1 MPTAAASTTNLNGGI
16 LQLITG
22 SATAV
27 AFGSATNS
35 TFNYQGGGHILLSA
49 YAGGQSTLNA
59 LRFNRMASMNGTLVL
74 DVASGFTLGLNAG
87 NGVRVVSTNIAV
99 GGVDTAIASANTNG
113 ILIPT
118 IIGNSAS
125 NIPFFVTGD
134 ATNGIIPYAGTL
146 NTGIST
152 ATPITIND
160 FTSGQALTSGVTTY
174 AIRTNSNLSTANGSA
189 LRITSN
195 GTLSAT
201 GGMGG
206 LLTYGTP
213 TISAPVIFDPSGSFT
228 LTALST
234 TVGSTTVNVTSTAG
248 LLAGMTLIGGPGL
261 PAGATVAAITNSTS
275 FTISS
280 AALQTRSGETA
291 TAANLSATT
300 TVDSSEGIIYTGGTT
315 TLSGGLY
322 ALNLTKFGAGTLLL
336 QGNVEVFGNTPLKG
350 INVQEGTLQVDTST
364 RLVNLITSINL
375 GGSSTL
381 DLNGSTLTVGSFNG
395 AKNVTSGV
403 IGNSST
409 SAPAELLVKGIAS
422 SYFSGRIVD
431 TLGAGTSTTAITKMG
446 VGTLTLSAPLAEAT
460 DASTN
465 TYTGGTNLWQGT
477 IIAQTPFALGGF
489 GSAAQPT
496 VSLYGGQLNF
506 QADGGLMGSTIIF
519 GNQSGTG
526 LTMNVRGPATVN
538 VDRLGNPFLL
548 TSGNMIQVGNL
559 NLSNQTLTVTGV
571 GAPVPFAPVALGA
584 YSVNGT
590 NVVTLTST
598 MTTANVFV
606 GMQVF
611 GNSASFPAGA
621 YVTSIL
627 SPTTFTISAT
637 AASGTGNLQPT
648 FTFNQ
653 NSNSITAVNTSTAG
667 MYVGMQI
674 SGGSVPAGSFITG
687 ITSLSSFTWNG
698 TSGSGGATGQT
709 FTFSADTNNI
719 LKYGLKVGGTTAILG
734 SYAAINTSGVTGPQ
748 GRVELAGA
756 ITGSGNLIK
765 LGAGTLDT
773 WRNLIISGT
782 ANSGFTGGIDVQQGL
797 LQVTATSGTPLGSAQ
812 VRVFPGAGIRLA
824 DNGSLNS
831 TASLVTLSKYNSLS
845 TVVLD
850 GDFTPTVLTSANPSS
865 ANLGSAYGFALAI
878 ARPYFSSPL
887 DLGAIGDGNAVLQGL
902 LNTDVN
908 YIAPTL
914 GVGAGNTYRLAGGP
928 ASTLIFSGSDNVL
941 TGTAKV
947 SIGLERNNWLGGS
960 QTGAQNSVV
969 FRNSNNYSGGTSIY
983 KGMTITLDV
992 GAAPGGSTP
1001 LGTGT
1006 VEVFG
1011 TLQLGTDPWGYNGTT
1026 SYFNN
1031 ATGANANSYILRP
1044 GGNIIINEVWGQVA
1058 GGQGRW
1064 ADATGIDLNGGT
1076 FRYNGAQSM
1085 LSAETIGDLTVSK
1098 GGRITVTHANAGSGT
1113 LNVGS
1118 LTRNSNGSL
1127 ILNSSAAGSWGVPTG
1142 GQPTA
1147 YDRLTTT
1154 STIALGGTTLNGTG
1168 VINTGIAPVWIVDAT
1183 TTSYVTYNPTG
1194 LGVGNFYNVGF
1205 QALSSAGGTIG
1216 VGQVEYG
1223 VRMTAGGAW
1232 STGTT
1237 ISTSVVDMTAA
1248 YSITAGYNPS
1258 VYALRTNNNITSD
1271 VAGNDITVASGGMIV
1286 NGNIT
1291 INPVLAVNA
1300 TFTSLTGSPG
1310 MRMYFGASGSSQAV
1324 IYTSGITGILNARVY
1339 ALGLLKFG
1347 DGTLTLQGS
1356 NTITGPIVVNNGTL
1370 RLINPL
1376 SSTGTAIN
1384 SVSNGQDIYMQGAT
1398 LTAGSYVSAPTGFD
1412 AIQVSGVQ
1420 VTSVIAGNIYL
1431 TGDSGIY
1438 ARDSGGGATNQSSIF
1453 GGVNFSNLGAGTALT
1468 LTTGGNLYFTG
1479 ATSFGASNNVINA
1492 GFDNSGRTIFTGAVT
1507 GGKFTKLG
1515 NGSVEFSNPNNSF
1528 GTAGQVG
1535 IDVYASD
1542 INTATSVVQSLA
1554 RTGTPFGV
1562 GDIVL
1567 NPGTALSILSASN
1580 IANQK
1585 VTAKTDGFGLSGLL
1599 LSYSVTQAELA
1610 GLIATTPTVGKIN
1623 FATTGRY
1630 LGGIGLGAG
1639 FQYTALD
1646 IGALETAAGGG
1657 KLWLGAGGGSGSS
1670 SLNPSGVYF
1679 APTLGSST
1687 DGVYRI
1693 GFGGNQ
1699 NSLYLGGNAFE
1710 NVLTGNKSVVYGA
1723 NVAEDGTSTVMMV
1736 NGNMSAGNWN
1746 NGVVLNLRNDYTGG
1760 TMINP
1765 GTNIRV
1771 ANNLAFGTGKIS
1783 INQVAG
1789 ATVYGAF
1796 RIDGTFN
1803 QVVLK
1808 NEIDLIG
1815 DLAMRGDANNR
1826 DLLFLGN
1833 VNLSPGGVSAT
1844 HNIYVDTDN
1853 NGWSIVGFLGGVSG
1867 ELGSNLNKTGGR
1879 ALLLRGNNTYQ
1890 GTTTVTTGWLVLGS
1904 SALPNV
1910 PGSLGNSATPL
1921 VLADGNNA
1929 ILQLGDIMTL
1939 GRDIQLNATG
1949 TNNNYIVS
1957 ASLYRATISGTIQT
1971 SSTATAWAHLR
1982 TINRTS
1988 VGTLDV
1994 TGNIIGASNL
2004 RIGDTTNNGN
2014 TDAGVV
2020 RLLNNVNGYSTN
2032 TFTGGVNLQ
2041 NARLVLGADT
2051 LWSGTLAAPFIISG
2065 PLGTG
2070 TLMFDA
2076 GATDTGTDRVGSIGS
2091 NGLNLTIPN
2100 QLNFTMSAGLGAGE
2114 AIKFEGRGSINFI
2127 RTGAITLADGDANN
2141 GQRARF
2147 MRVNTELGVIS
2158 LGGDLTLATTANGS
2172 VPTKD
2177 GFGILFYNGNNM
2189 AGAYTSATAALVGTS
2204 WQVSAGTLVVNRDTS
2219 LGMTYTG
2226 SGGFLRSASAPAN
2239 WTLGRSTLVNLNGG
2253 TLAINGTFQS
2263 DHEFVL
2269 AANSILNVVQGNT
2282 FTLRGQDQAT
2292 EGAGG
2297 ATAGYAALSGLF
2309 TLTKSGLGA
2318 MVMNPVSATST
2329 WAAPVYTGVNT
2340 NTGLAIGGYNP
2351 WVSASATVDN
2361 RLNSV
2366 TSTNLSGNPFVAVNG
2381 TIIINGGLLG
2391 LTNTTGASQTMALG
2405 ATSTV
2410 NYGGGGYLSIA
2421 APTGAFVNSLSTN
2434 TFAQSANTKGTLT
2447 IMGADLTNFGQGN
2460 ITQKFTSTTGAGIA
2474 TTGTRGILDTAS
2486 VVMRNAA
2493 ANSDATFAN
2502 YSATNGFLPAAL
2514 TTLPLPLPLTGLSTN
2529 GVDNTI
2535 TVASTT
2541 GLVIGMSVVG
2551 PNIPSGATV
2560 ASITDATH
2568 FVTSGAIPVA
2578 GSAGAGSAYT
2588 PQVSLA
2594 AIATT
2599 LGGNTVTVTSTSGL
2613 LAGMVVSGPNI
2624 PAGST
2629 VVSVTNGTTFVIN
2642 SAATALGSAGTG
2654 FGFAMPVALNGL
2666 ATTNANGSI
2675 TVLST
2680 VGLSVGMLVS
2690 GPGIPSGSTVGAIT
2704 DATHFTLGA
2713 SALAS
2718 ATTTGGTG
2726 VAGESYFSKI
2736 TTATAISGLI
2746 EQYAVQLGA
2755 NLTLTNSTDMLRI
2768 TGGGLIMNG
2777 SLTTGPTISGAG
2789 TLSFG
2794 TLAGPGDAYVYV
2806 REGQT
2811 GTTSTISANFRAADF
2826 IKAGAGTLILSG
2838 TANVMPVPNLV
2849 TTSVRTL
2856 FVQEGILRFSSSAS
2870 VPTGGAGTSASV
2882 NLQVND
2888 TGTLDLNGL
2897 VLTFGS
2903 LAGTGF
2909 VTNASAT
2916 PATLTIATG
2925 YNQLTQI
2932 FTGVIRDG
2940 AGVVSLAKSGYGTA
2954 TISTPISIGSDIG
2967 NNAFSG
2973 GTTVNAGFVF
2983 SANIGALVPQS
2994 QTAGA
2999 TTGALGKLIINN
3011 PLALGSGGITL
3022 AGGILSFG
3030 NTVNVETVASQ
3041 PAQQFGAGAGYNV
3054 TIAALNN
3061 FGSPNI
3067 TSNLD
3072 GPTGTAAAVI
3082 NNLTVNSAGFIFTG
3096 GVSAQ
3101 LSYGMLVAG
3110 TATFTQANTT
3120 ISTGYQLGG
3129 TTVGSAT
3136 FAGPIIAQGGA
3147 GTITKTGPGNLYLYP
3162 WNQTADNQV
3171 AAWNVAGGIFE
3182 VRGATGMF
3190 NLLGANATVTLNDT
3204 TLNTRY
3210 DGDGTEAFEL
3220 ITTNATNNIVVG
3232 SLASTNSA
3240 SFIGSRNPVIDH
3252 RPLNSGTNGFN
3263 QGVSYK
3269 TVVFQDIAF
3278 GGALGAPYL
3287 SVNGGG
3293 APGNS
3298 ADSMRAEF
3306 RNVSMI
3312 HDAYLSLGIVTTLT
3326 GAISGAGTLAK
3337 TGSDLWLSGDS
3348 SAFPGGYTQFGGT
3361 TFFGTREGNLMT
3373 LSNTA
3378 KLTSGNILIQAG
3390 TAIQFNSANNVVA
3403 GWTGELDM
3411 RSRLY
3416 YYPILRVAGD
3426 FPLTA
3431 INLRVGGMGAPQDY
3445 NTVQYSTLASTAGF
3459 GRNSASIVLA
3469 IDAVYTQNL
3478 DLGKIGDGTSW
3489 LGSTSNALGAM
3500 GVYNGSSLGVGA
3512 GNIYRLGSGGS
3523 QLYFG
3528 SNGNANILTDLNL
3541 RNIANVQVGMIYS
3554 GVQVDN
3560 VSAGYGR
3567 GTATLLQNQNYTGY
3581 TLINLNAN
3589 YDVRGTLAT
3598 TSVEN
3603 YGTLTLGGLG
3613 GTFVKADNSGNIVT
3627 DANFKMRPASTLRFD
3642 YGTGILP
3649 AGQTEGTGGQG
3660 RWADATPIRLDSST
3674 LSIYGNHAFD
3684 VTETVGAVT
3693 GIGGNSLEVRRDS
3706 SGHFTMLQLSSLIQ
3720 ATDVSGIAGNNAT
3733 FRIFN
3738 TNNPGGI
3745 FGSDERIKVAGGMA
3759 NISSLSFAGVS
3770 TPAVITN
3777 GMVPPWMFN
3786 TPELQFMT
3794 HTDFGFVNA
3803 GFDRTWGATT
3813 ITANSG
3819 LATDRTYTSGATTV
3833 NDTFTLTAYALRLDG
3848 NLTTSNVAT
3857 GTATLKLI
3865 SGGLAV
3871 NGGQTININKIVIG
3885 DGVTPADFY
3894 VWNNSGN
3901 SMVFGDLNNRATT
3914 AQWSANTRALIWAGT
3929 ANLEL
3934 YADQQ
3939 TFVGNV
3945 IVNSG
3950 NIVLRNNAT
3959 TPATYKPIGGGG
3971 NVVMNS
3977 PNGIYY
3983 IRTAAAV
3990 TFTGGLIVGQNNTRI
4005 RIDNDR
4011 DSNNFNTAIVTLS
4024 GGLTFLGAPGEQGQT
4039 VQYQNANAIR
4049 TQFNGPLNLGPDGNY
4064 AHLSI
4069 VNNNSNIAYFVGK
4082 VTGDGLKSAI
4092 LIKEQDGTLE
4102 IANIAAGLND
4112 WTGGL
4117 IVAGGGNTNIRGNT
4131 LATGAGP
4138 NALNPL
4144 ANGGLGTGAL
4154 TLARDATTILYFDG
4168 VGTTYE
4174 RLSLGNTANS
4184 VSLIVNSSSTLQY
4197 NNNGATSSNK
4207 LVSFKDMT
4215 IGNAI
4220 LTTQNLAN
4228 NYALDIFGT
4237 TYLRGNA
4244 TISNYNDVVLHGN
4257 IDDNGSGITLF
4268 KNWNGNLWITATN
4281 TSFTG
4286 GIILNSY
4293 QTQQGALRFGD
4304 FVGGGANQGSATA
4317 TIGSG
4322 QIRINPNA
4330 QIHLEDVTNIA
4341 GGNRQLMM
4349 VSAASHYSLVALRD
4363 STKVNNF
4370 TQAYLN
4376 TLFTTDSVGILAL
4389 ESNETYT
4396 GSLDMSTI
4404 GSGRMYLGAGNVG
4417 GVTNNGNFTGA
4428 TMTAGAGSLYRLGG
4442 GTLDVN
4448 GALNID
4454 STSALGALS
4463 GANSVII
4470 GAQAQYGVGRVR
4482 FRDLNT
4488 YTGGTVINRGS
4499 VLEAN
4504 QTSSVSAGPL
4514 GVGGNVDIFGELALN
4529 LSTTEGTVLAYGS
4542 TINNAYTV
4550 NIHPGSRLSLDSNGS
4565 AGMINRWG
4573 DAAPMFLNSAILWV
4587 RAPNSGTA
4595 NNGVPEAIGAL
4606 TIAGGVT
4613 IDLQKQNNFGVYVTA
4628 TTFTRQGDATILFNT
4643 QAGGM
4648 LGLAQASNNSSR
4660 LVIGTPGTPGTGAP
4674 VNSNGMMPG
4683 WAVSAQ
4689 DYNYVKYDA
4698 TSGFQQVGYDSNIT
4712 NGIVTP
4718 GQNTGTT
4725 KVLINTTAAYLQD
4738 DPVFYAL
4745 RADSTIYS
4753 GTGQFN
4759 TITLKEATTGNPG
4772 DMGGLMLT
4780 SNMSLWANLKF
4791 GSTGTG
4797 DAYIYT
4803 QQNQTSNLYGDISA
4817 GKVIKFGIGALS
4829 IYKDQTDA
4837 ARGPGAG
4844 LTANWSLNQGNLNLY
4859 QFGAAGTGSITVW
4872 GGPGYSNTW
4881 SQVTRMDGGTQTA
4894 AELRLYAYPSSMLAA
4909 KYSFGTLFVKDSVRL
4924 YVDPGADDR
4933 TIVISDLSLDSSDA
4947 TGLVPGHFR
4956 YETNRVRQM
4965 VIAGTTYLTGAGSMI
4980 IDTFQTGG
4988 GWAVEGFNKGTGL
5001 GEGLS
5006 IASLDNG
5013 GSGTR
5018 GLLKWGNAELFIRGA
5033 SANFAGP
5040 VTIDQGAIQVNDNA
5054 SLGTGAITVN
5064 RYGVLE
5070 INKAGW
5076 APTNSSLTYNL
5087 ESAERWSVDGAR
5099 NGLTVN
5105 LGAGSLM
5112 IAADQFTATGVV
5124 VQMNGGGIEGWM
5136 RGTDLLDNTLGT
5148 IYRTIGSGVSFQLLG
5163 NSFVGQNI
5171 TASNGGIDTGRFP
5184 NPNGQLTGASGA
5196 RGVILEIL
5204 GGFSGAGKLTKQGF
5218 DTVIISGA
5226 SSHAGG
5232 TSVTQGTLRIGAA
5245 DVLPTTGTLST
5256 SITGVFDLNG
5266 FAQTVG
5272 TLTSNNANTP
5282 GATSGFIINSATNT
5296 VTLTVGNGS
5305 TANMV
5310 YNGQIQDNLALVKMG
5325 TGVLTLTNANTYIG
5339 GTTVNEGVLDVS
5351 NTLAGG
5357 SATGIAPVTI
5367 AGGTLAGA
5375 GAISSQVV
5383 LNSGNIKTGSYV
5395 AGVNQP
5401 GILSVG
5407 GLTINGGALSF
5418 KLDAPTSLTDDMIR
5432 ITAKDLS
5439 ASVKSLQLNAALTS
5453 INITAL
5459 AGFKVGTYT
5468 LIDYSAAGAT
5478 LGGSFDT
5485 TFTGLGVLYP
5495 TAPSAKYFLTVQN
5508 NTVGNSIDLLVQANT
5523 SAVWSGLGDGKWN
5536 TATGAIP
5543 ANWANLAGSPTDY
5556 TDGFD
5561 TVFNDTATNTAV
5573 SLSGIVKPLS
5583 MTFSG
5588 TKNFTLGVD
5597 APAAGYRITD
5607 NTTAAYTGTTTSG
5620 SKVLTLTIG
5629 TTAGLTP
5636 GMALT
5641 GAGLGPNTIID
5652 SVDSDTQVTLTVN
5665 AIANGTANNLVGTTK
5680 PTLTK
5685 LGTGTLT
5692 INTYENDFTGGTYL
5706 TAGTLVL
5713 GTSAL
5718 SKATGPL
5725 GGGTVYLNGGTIK
5738 DNGALYVTI
5747 YNDIVI
5753 GGNVGFGT
5761 TGAYD
5766 PATAPA
5772 SGLIFS
5778 DLGFSAITLS
5788 AANAVLTVNNRTEF
5802 YAPIGGAG
5810 KGLTKAGNGE
5820 LVLSASANTYTG
5832 LTTVNAGKLTV
5843 ISSLFAGNSL
5853 TVGPSGR
5860 ADFSNASNGQALGAV
5875 INNGQL
5881 NFTAPGVSTIAS
5893 LSGASTGVLTMSAAG
5908 ITVNSGNYQGTVMG
5922 NFKLTKSG
5930 TGSDNLVLT
5939 NGSSNFGGGVDLLAG
5954 TLSIS
5959 TSTVLAS
5966 QSIANGPLGS
5976 GALSVANLGGNL
5988 STSSGV
5994 QTLHNSLIL
6003 AADLAISG
6011 SGAVF
6016 TDAGLS
6022 ASSTTQFAAATAV
6035 TLNVSSILTIDQAI
6049 SGSANLIKSGSGE
6062 LILKKAQNTF
6072 TGTVTV
6078 NAGTLSLTSM
6088 GNGYSNDS
6096 LGSSSSF
6103 ATNLVI
6109 NNNSTLRYIGSAN
6122 SSSDRLFT
6130 VGTGGMTLENSGSGA
6145 LALTNTGLMQ
6155 MAGTVAVRTLTLTGS
6170 NAGANS
6176 LAANIP
6182 DYSSVLVSLTKS
6194 GSGTWALT
6202 NSAST
6207 FSGNISVNAGVLKAS
6222 TLTTGGNA
6230 SSIGKSAALATSI
6243 TLAGGGIL
6251 EWIGA
6256 TDQMTD
6262 RLFQISSAS
6271 TGGLSASG
6279 TSGAVLNVAATGAI
6293 KSTSTGV
6300 ATLLLG
6306 GSGGTLTKP
6315 NLFAPAL
6322 TDNGAGLMSL
6332 TKTDNGV
6339 WQIVNAA
6346 NPMTGVVTLAGGKLL
6361 VNTLASGGF
6370 ASNIGAGTTAAGNIV
6385 FGGGTL
6391 TYTGAALD
6399 WNRLFS
6405 LSQGNSGIESSGTG
6419 AFNFITPGAILNAG
6433 LATSPRV
6440 LTLGGT
6446 YVGGANTMAGIFS
6459 DMGTGLTSL
6468 VKAGP
6473 GTWILSGASTFTGG
6487 VTVENGT
6494 LVVTNGNSTSGSLGN
6509 GSVATNIL
6517 RLGTAN
6523 TTGNIL
6529 VDFGSTPGLSIA
6541 NPIVVSNLIPG
6552 TATLVVGNAS
6562 GSDSLT
6568 GDVTLGATTNLG
6580 KSLTY
6585 NLVDGGSLYVA
6596 GRILANGTD
6605 TTAGVS
6611 FINTSGTGNATV
6623 TLSGTNTQAG
6633 GTTVGAKTTLVI
6645 SNINALGA
6653 NVSTNTVNLQG
6664 GTIKFNTRFV
6674 AGLKESYTR
6683 SAMDTT
6689 TPFASLTPFAITNS
6703 PKMGYTTGSN
6713 TAVRSTLTD
6722 TTWGSNETWAYSG
6735 QVYIAPGTPSVSFAK
6750 SIDDAVYVVL
6760 DGTVVLN
6767 DGTWNNIMGTG
6778 AKTVGAGIGGGWHT
6792 FEVRF
6797 GNGAGGAGAQAN
6809 AFGWTTSYG
6818 FGVSGILGKALDTT
6832 TVNANGNN
6840 YAAMVD
6846 SGMSLFRVDNG
6857 VTSGLVLNQGLNVS
6871 GSSTF
6876 DMGDSLGSVTFGSL
6890 TINAST
6896 LTMTATGATAASLSF
6911 VTTNLNGNA
6920 TFLTD
6925 NTSTLNLGALNDAG
6939 TARTLTFMGAGT
6951 LVMNTPST
6959 SLVAGSVV
6967 SVIAGKIISSD
6978 ATALTNA
6985 TVNVGGVGLF
6995 QVAGSQ
7001 TIAGLT
7007 GNGSLTLNGNTLT
7020 VGAADNLST
7029 TFTGVI
7035 SDGTTTGGLTKTGN
7049 GTLTLSGNN
7058 TFTGALTVNAGTL
7071 KFGSLTAAGT
7081 TAAGTTVGAAGTIDL
7096 NGLAIGNE
7104 AVTLAGTIANSAA
7117 SAASLAAGVTLNG
7130 AATVSAAAAGPI
7142 ALNGVVTGTGS
7153 LTKTGNGVLTLN
7165 GANDYTGGTTVS
7177 TGTVK
7182 LGHAT
7187 ALGGNAVGTTVAAN
7201 GTLDVNGFSV
7211 ANQPLALSGTFT
7223 NTSATAATYSGAIT
7237 GGMSPNL
7244 GGNVGAFT
7252 LTGGIDLA
7260 TNSSILNF
7268 IGTAD
7273 ITLSGSSGLVTGAS
7287 SGLAKMNGTGTLTL
7301 NAASAN
7307 ALFLEVNSGT
7317 VIMNSAI
7324 EVMGFNGGHIN
7335 VGANALTV
7343 DDAPTIA
7350 SDIASLTFT
7359 GGSLIYTGSNPF
7371 DRSFTVGDGGAT
7383 FNASGSG
7390 QITIGSGSKIDFV
7403 NATGTGRVLGLTGDS
7418 AAANSFAGTL
7428 SDNSENADRVFSS
7441 MVKDGVS
7448 NWVLNG
7454 TKRLFV
7460 QSATFDIN
7468 GGTLGFNADALG
7480 DVNYTGDVT
7489 MRGTSALR
7497 WEAGNSNDLSA
7508 RLKFADGAHA
7518 TINITGG
7525 STTFDTG
7532 LRFGVAKTADL
7543 TKAGAGELVLT
7554 KANDF
7559 SGGMTVNAGTL
7570 TVNHASAL
7578 GSGLATVN
7586 TATLNLG
7593 AAVAN
7598 DVTVNN
7604 GGTIKGSGSTTGT
7617 ITLNDGGKLTTG
7629 TAVRNYTATNVVMG
7643 SGAVLEWKIATSTS
7657 TDLFNF
7663 TDLDLRSIH
7672 IGDAKAVIK
7681 IVSLSN
7687 ASGIL
7692 GDSNVTSSFSTAAG
7706 VVNTFNFGTVSSLR
7720 LSDSQSIT
7728 DVFTFDTSAFTFG
7741 DSSGTSAGLWSINF
7755 DGGFMTLTA
7764 VPEPSTYGFGIGAL
7778 ALALAALRRRKQKAR
7793 EAKESV

>member
-1 MPTAAASTTNLNGGI
+1 
-16 LQLITG
+16 
-22 SATAV
+22 
-27 AFGSATNS
+27 
-35 TFNYQGGGHILLSA
+35 
-49 YAGGQSTLNA
+49 
-59 LRFNRMASMNGTLVL
+59 
-74 DVASGFTLGLNAG
+74 
-87 NGVRVVSTNIAV
+87 
-99 GGVDTAIASANTNG
+99 
-113 ILIPT
+113 
-118 IIGNSAS
+118 
-125 NIPFFVTGD
+125 
-134 ATNGIIPYAGTL
+134 
-146 NTGIST
+146 
-152 ATPITIND
+152 
-160 FTSGQALTSGVTTY
+160 
-174 AIRTNSNLSTANGSA
+174 
-189 LRITSN
+189 
-195 GTLSAT
+195 
-201 GGMGG
+201 
-206 LLTYGTP
+206 
-213 TISAPVIFDPSGSFT
+213 
-228 LTALST
+228 
-234 TVGSTTVNVTSTAG
+234 
-248 LLAGMTLIGGPGL
+248 
-261 PAGATVAAITNSTS
+261 
-275 FTISS
+275 
-280 AALQTRSGETA
+280 
-291 TAANLSATT
+291 
-300 TVDSSEGIIYTGGTT
+300 
-315 TLSGGLY
+315 
-322 ALNLTKFGAGTLLL
+322 
-336 QGNVEVFGNTPLKG
+336 
-350 INVQEGTLQVDTST
+350 
-364 RLVNLITSINL
+364 
-375 GGSSTL
+375 
-381 DLNGSTLTVGSFNG
+381 
-395 AKNVTSGV
+395 
-403 IGNSST
+403 
-409 SAPAELLVKGIAS
+409 
-422 SYFSGRIVD
+422 
-431 TLGAGTSTTAITKMG
+431 
-446 VGTLTLSAPLAEAT
+446 
-460 DASTN
+460 
-465 TYTGGTNLWQGT
+465 
-477 IIAQTPFALGGF
+477 
-489 GSAAQPT
+489 
-496 VSLYGGQLNF
+496 
-506 QADGGLMGSTIIF
+506 
-519 GNQSGTG
+519 
-526 LTMNVRGPATVN
+526 
-538 VDRLGNPFLL
+538 
-548 TSGNMIQVGNL
+548 
-559 NLSNQTLTVTGV
+559 
-571 GAPVPFAPVALGA
+571 
-584 YSVNGT
+584 
-590 NVVTLTST
+590 
-598 MTTANVFV
+598 
-606 GMQVF
+606 
-611 GNSASFPAGA
+611 
-621 YVTSIL
+621 
-627 SPTTFTISAT
+627 
-637 AASGTGNLQPT
+637 
-648 FTFNQ
+648 
-653 NSNSITAVNTSTAG
+653 
-667 MYVGMQI
+667 
-674 SGGSVPAGSFITG
+674 
-687 ITSLSSFTWNG
+687 
-698 TSGSGGATGQT
+698 
-709 FTFSADTNNI
+709 
-719 LKYGLKVGGTTAILG
+719 
-734 SYAAINTSGVTGPQ
+734 
-748 GRVELAGA
+748 
-756 ITGSGNLIK
+756 
-765 LGAGTLDT
+765 
-773 WRNLIISGT
+773 
-782 ANSGFTGGIDVQQGL
+782 
-797 LQVTATSGTPLGSAQ
+797 
-812 VRVFPGAGIRLA
+812 
-824 DNGSLNS
+824 
-831 TASLVTLSKYNSLS
+831 
-845 TVVLD
+845 
-850 GDFTPTVLTSANPSS
+850 
-865 ANLGSAYGFALAI
+865 
-878 ARPYFSSPL
+878 
-887 DLGAIGDGNAVLQGL
+887 
-902 LNTDVN
+902 
-908 YIAPTL
+908 
-914 GVGAGNTYRLAGGP
+914 
-928 ASTLIFSGSDNVL
+928 
-941 TGTAKV
+941 
-947 SIGLERNNWLGGS
+947 
-960 QTGAQNSVV
+960 
-969 FRNSNNYSGGTSIY
+969 
-983 KGMTITLDV
+983 
-992 GAAPGGSTP
+992 
-1001 LGTGT
+1001 
-1006 VEVFG
+1006 
-1011 TLQLGTDPWGYNGTT
+1011 
-1026 SYFNN
+1026 
-1031 ATGANANSYILRP
+1031 
-1044 GGNIIINEVWGQVA
+1044 
-1058 GGQGRW
+1058 
-1064 ADATGIDLNGGT
+1064 
-1076 FRYNGAQSM
+1076 
-1085 LSAETIGDLTVSK
+1085 
-1098 GGRITVTHANAGSGT
+1098 
-1113 LNVGS
+1113 
-1118 LTRNSNGSL
+1118 
-1127 ILNSSAAGSWGVPTG
+1127 
-1142 GQPTA
+1142 
-1147 YDRLTTT
+1147 
-1154 STIALGGTTLNGTG
+1154 
-1168 VINTGIAPVWIVDAT
+1168 
-1183 TTSYVTYNPTG
+1183 
-1194 LGVGNFYNVGF
+1194 
-1205 QALSSAGGTIG
+1205 
-1216 VGQVEYG
+1216 
-1223 VRMTAGGAW
+1223 
-1232 STGTT
+1232 
-1237 ISTSVVDMTAA
+1237 
-1248 YSITAGYNPS
+1248 
-1258 VYALRTNNNITSD
+1258 
-1271 VAGNDITVASGGMIV
+1271 
-1286 NGNIT
+1286 
-1291 INPVLAVNA
+1291 
-1300 TFTSLTGSPG
+1300 
-1310 MRMYFGASGSSQAV
+1310 
-1324 IYTSGITGILNARVY
+1324 
-1339 ALGLLKFG
+1339 
-1347 DGTLTLQGS
+1347 
-1356 NTITGPIVVNNGTL
+1356 
-1370 RLINPL
+1370 
-1376 SSTGTAIN
+1376 
-1384 SVSNGQDIYMQGAT
+1384 
-1398 LTAGSYVSAPTGFD
+1398 
-1412 AIQVSGVQ
+1412 
-1420 VTSVIAGNIYL
+1420 
-1431 TGDSGIY
+1431 
-1438 ARDSGGGATNQSSIF
+1438 
-1453 GGVNFSNLGAGTALT
+1453 
-1468 LTTGGNLYFTG
+1468 
-1479 ATSFGASNNVINA
+1479 
-1492 GFDNSGRTIFTGAVT
+1492 
-1507 GGKFTKLG
+1507 
-1515 NGSVEFSNPNNSF
+1515 
-1528 GTAGQVG
+1528 
-1535 IDVYASD
+1535 
-1542 INTATSVVQSLA
+1542 
-1554 RTGTPFGV
+1554 
-1562 GDIVL
+1562 
-1567 NPGTALSILSASN
+1567 
-1580 IANQK
+1580 
-1585 VTAKTDGFGLSGLL
+1585 
-1599 LSYSVTQAELA
+1599 
-1610 GLIATTPTVGKIN
+1610 
-1623 FATTGRY
+1623 
-1630 LGGIGLGAG
+1630 
-1639 FQYTALD
+1639 
-1646 IGALETAAGGG
+1646 
-1657 KLWLGAGGGSGSS
+1657 
-1670 SLNPSGVYF
+1670 
-1679 APTLGSST
+1679 
-1687 DGVYRI
+1687 
-1693 GFGGNQ
+1693 
-1699 NSLYLGGNAFE
+1699 
-1710 NVLTGNKSVVYGA
+1710 
-1723 NVAEDGTSTVMMV
+1723 
-1736 NGNMSAGNWN
+1736 
-1746 NGVVLNLRNDYTGG
+1746 
-1760 TMINP
+1760 
-1765 GTNIRV
+1765 
-1771 ANNLAFGTGKIS
+1771 
-1783 INQVAG
+1783 
-1789 ATVYGAF
+1789 
-1796 RIDGTFN
+1796 
-1803 QVVLK
+1803 
-1808 NEIDLIG
+1808 
-1815 DLAMRGDANNR
+1815 
-1826 DLLFLGN
+1826 
-1833 VNLSPGGVSAT
+1833 
-1844 HNIYVDTDN
+1844 
-1853 NGWSIVGFLGGVSG
+1853 
-1867 ELGSNLNKTGGR
+1867 
-1879 ALLLRGNNTYQ
+1879 
-1890 GTTTVTTGWLVLGS
+1890 LVLG
-1904 SALPNV
+1904 
-1910 PGSLGNSATPL
+1910 G
-1921 VLADGNNA
+1921 
-1929 ILQLGDIMTL
+1929 
-1939 GRDIQLNATG
+1939 
-1949 TNNNYIVS
+1949 
-1957 ASLYRATISGTIQT
+1957 
-1971 SSTATAWAHLR
+1971 
-1982 TINRTS
+1982 
-1988 VGTLDV
+1988 
-1994 TGNIIGASNL
+1994 
-2004 RIGDTTNNGN
+2004 
-2014 TDAGVV
+2014 
-2020 RLLNNVNGYSTN
+2020 
-2032 TFTGGVNLQ
+2032 
-2041 NARLVLGADT
+2041 DT

-2065 PLGTG
+2065 PVGTG

-2076 GATDTGTDRVGSIGS
+2076 GATDTSTDRVGSIGS

-2100 QLNFTMSAGLGAGE
+2100 QLNFAMSAGLAAGE

-2147 MRVNTELGVIS
+2147 MRVNTEQGVIS

-2172 VPTKD
+2172 LPTKD

-2204 WQVSAGTLVVNRDTS
+2204 WQINAGTLVVNRDTS

-2226 SGGFLRSASAPAN
+2226 SALTGFLRSASAPTN

-2263 DHEFVL
+2263 DHEYVL

-2292 EGAGG
+2292 VGGGG
-2297 ATAGYAALSGLF
+2297 ATAGFAALSGAF

-2318 MVMNPVSATST
+2318 MVMNPVSSTST

-2351 WVSASATVDN
+2351 WVSASASVDN

-2366 TSTNLSGNPFVAVNG
+2366 TSTNVSGNPFAAAAGNIYV
-2381 TIIINGGLLG
+2381 TGGLLG
-2391 LTNTTGASQTMALG
+2391 LNGSAAQTITQTGGLYYLGGSYVSLTAPGTTTLTFGTVSNAYNFAASTTATLNSTNLITGL
-2405 ATSTV
+2405 TSTA
-2410 NYGGGGYLSIA
+2410 GYYVGMGIQGTAIYPGTFVTSIVSNTSVTVSYVTA
-2421 APTGAFVNSLSTN
+2421 ASAGAATITPTNPLQYRGM
-2434 TFAQSANTKGTLT
+2434 LT
-2447 IMGADLTNFGQGN
+2447 IQGTDLTNFGQG
-2460 ITQKFTSTTGAGIA
+2460 TLAQKLISTVAPA

-2514 TTLPLPLPLTGLSTN
+2514 STLPLPLPLTGLSTN
-2529 GVDNTI
+2529 GVDGTI

-2551 PNIPSGATV
+2551 PNIPAGATV
-2560 ASITDATH
+2560 ASITDGTTFTISAAT
-2568 FVTSGAIPVA
+2568 TVA

-2588 PQVSLA
+2588 PQVSLTNL
-2594 AIATT
+2594 ATT
-2599 LGGNTVTVTSTSGL
+2599 LGGNSVTVTSTTGL
-2613 LAGMVVSGPNI
+2613 LPGMVVSGPNI

-2629 VVSVTNGTTFVIN
+2629 VVSVNANGTTFVIN

-2654 FGFAMPVALNGL
+2654 LGFAMPVALNGL

-2736 TTATAISGLI
+2736 TAATAISGLI

-2777 SLTTGPTISGAG
+2777 SGTTGPIISGAG

-2838 TANVMPVPNLV
+2838 TANVMPVPNQ
-2849 TTSVRTL
+2849 TNTSLRTI
-2856 FVQEGILRFSSSAS
+2856 FVHEGVLRFGSAAS

-2897 VLTFGS
+2897 GLTFGGLS
-2903 LAGTGF
+2903 GTGF

-2925 YNQLTQI
+2925 FLPGYFSAATGYFGAGQA

-2940 AGVVSLAKSGYGTA
+2940 AGVVSLVKSGYGVS
-2954 TISTPISIGSDIG
+2954 ILSTPISIGSDVG
-2967 NNAFSG
+2967 VNAFSG
-2973 GTTVNAGFVF
+2973 GTTVNAGPIF
-2983 SANIGALVPQS
+2983 SANIGGLTPQGS
-2994 QTAGA
+2994 N
-2999 TTGALGKLIINN
+2999 TGNLPAASGRLIINN

-3022 AGGILSFG
+3022 AGGSLTFG
-3030 NTVNVETVASQ
+3030 NVVNVETVASQ

-3067 TSNLD
+3067 TSTLD
-3072 GPTGTAAAVI
+3072 GPLTTAAAVI

-3096 GVSAQ
+3096 GAVAQ

-3120 ISTGYQLGG
+3120 ISTGYQVAG
-3129 TTVGSAT
+3129 TTGGSAT
-3136 FAGPIIAQGGA
+3136 FAGPIIAQGGT
-3147 GTITKTGPGNLYLYP
+3147 GTITKTGPGTLFLYP

-3171 AAWNVAGGIFE
+3171 AAWNIAGGNFE

-3204 TLNTRY
+3204 SFNTRY

-3220 ITTNATNNIVVG
+3220 ITTNATNNVVVG
-3232 SLASTNSA
+3232 SLTPITSA
-3240 SFIGSRNPVIDH
+3240 AFIGSRNATIDH

-3269 TVVFQDIAF
+3269 TVLFQDIAF
-3278 GGALGAPYL
+3278 GGDLGSPFL
-3287 SVNGGG
+3287 TVTG
-3293 APGNS
+3293 AGAGNS
-3298 ADSMRAEF
+3298 ADAMRAEF

-3312 HDAYLSLGIVTTLT
+3312 NDAYFNLGIVTNIT
-3326 GAISGAGTLAK
+3326 GTVSGTGTLYK
-3337 TGSDLWLSGDS
+3337 QNSDIWFNGNS
-3348 SAFPGGYTQFGGT
+3348 SSFKGGYVQWGGN

-3373 LSNTA
+3373 LNDTA
-3378 KLTSGNILIQAG
+3378 VVTSGNILIQNYS
-3390 TAIQFNSANNVVA
+3390 TIQFNSANNVAA
-3403 GWTGELDM
+3403 GWTGELDL
-3411 RSRLY
+3411 RSRLNAFAMVK
-3416 YYPILRVAGD
+3416 LAGD

-3431 INLRVGGMGAPQDY
+3431 LNLRVGGMGGPQDF
-3445 NTVQYSTLASTAGF
+3445 NASIYSTTASTAGF
-3459 GRNSASIVLA
+3459 GRNAGSIIVG
-3469 IDAVYTQNL
+3469 INTVYTQNL

-3489 LGSTSNALGAM
+3489 LGSTSNSLNAVGI
-3500 GVYNGSSLGVGA
+3500 YNGTSLGVGA
-3512 GNIYRLGSGGS
+3512 GNTYRLGSGGS

-3528 SNGNANILTDLNL
+3528 SVSGTANILTDLNL
-3541 RNIANVQVGMIYS
+3541 RNLANVQVGAIFT
-3554 GVQVDN
+3554 GTQLDN
-3560 VSAGYGR
+3560 ITGGYGR
-3567 GTATLLQNQNYTGY
+3567 GTVTLLQNQNYTGT
-3581 TLINLNAN
+3581 TLINLGSN

-3598 TSVEN
+3598 SSIEAF
-3603 YGTLTLGGLG
+3603 GTLTLGGLG
-3613 GTFVKADNSGNIVT
+3613 GTLVKADNSGNIVA
-3627 DANFKMRPASTLRFD
+3627 DANFKLRPASTLRFD
-3642 YGTGILP
+3642 YATGILP

-3660 RWADATPIRLDSST
+3660 RWADATPIRLDSAT
-3674 LSIYGNHAFD
+3674 LSIYGNRAFD

-3759 NISSLSFAGVS
+3759 NISSLAFSGANVGVS

-3786 TPELQFMT
+3786 REELQFMT

-3819 LATDRTYTSGATTV
+3819 GVTDRTYTSGATTV

-3885 DGVTPADFY
+3885 DGAAPADFY
-3894 VWNNSGN
+3894 LWNQSGT
-3901 SMVFGDLNNRATT
+3901 SMIFGDAGNRATT
-3914 AQWSANTRALIWAGT
+3914 AQLSANTRALIWSGA
-3929 ANLEL
+3929 ANLEF

-3939 TFVGNV
+3939 LFAGNT

-3950 NIVLRNNAT
+3950 SIVLRNWAT
-3959 TPATYKPIGGGG
+3959 AAATWKPVGSVG
-3971 NVVMNS
+3971 NIVMNS
-3977 PNGIYY
+3977 PNGILY
-3983 IRTAAAV
+3983 IRVDAGGDIL
-3990 TFTGGLIVGQNNTRI
+3990 TGNVIVGQNNARI
-4005 RIDNDR
+4005 QINNDR
-4011 DSNNFNTAIVTLS
+4011 HSASFTNSSTPVAFS
-4024 GGLTFLGAPGEQGQT
+4024 GGLQFLGATGEQGQT
-4039 VQYQNANAIR
+4039 VQFRNANGIR
-4049 TQFNGPLNLGPDGNY
+4049 TQFNGALNLGPDGNF

-4069 VNNNSNIAYFVGK
+4069 YNDNANYAVFPGK
-4082 VTGDGLKSAI
+4082 VTGEGSKTAV
-4092 LIKEQDGTLE
+4092 LIKEQDGVLDLSNLT
-4102 IANIAAGLND
+4102 NGLND

-4117 IVAGGGNTNIRGNT
+4117 IMAGGGSTWIRGKT
-4131 LATGAGP
+4131 LATGAGL

-4144 ANGGLGTGAL
+4144 EHGGLGTGAL
-4154 TLARDATTILYFDG
+4154 TLARDGTTVLYFDG

-4184 VSLIVNSSSTLQY
+4184 VSLIVNASSTLQY
-4197 NNNGATSSNK
+4197 NNNGGAAITNK

-4220 LTTQNLAN
+4220 LTTQSLGN

-4244 TISNYNDVVLHGN
+4244 TINNNDGVVLRGN

-4268 KNWNGNLWITATN
+4268 KNWQGNLWITGTN
-4281 TSFTG
+4281 TAFSG
-4286 GIILNSY
+4286 GIIVNSY
-4293 QTQQGALRFGD
+4293 QSQQGALRFGD
-4304 FVGGGANQGSATA
+4304 FAGGGANQGSATA

-4322 QIRINPNA
+4322 RIRINPNA
-4330 QIHLEDVTNIA
+4330 QVHLEDVTNIT
-4341 GGNRQLMM
+4341 GNRQLMM

-4396 GSLDMSTI
+4396 GNLDMSTI

-4417 GVTNNGNFTGA
+4417 GVTNTGNFTGA
-4428 TMTAGAGSLYRLGG
+4428 SITAGADSLYRLGG
-4442 GTLDVN
+4442 GTLDVG
-4448 GALNID
+4448 GAFNID

-4463 GANSVII
+4463 GANKVII

-4488 YTGGTVINRGS
+4488 YTGGTIINRGS

-4504 QTSSVSAGPL
+4504 QTSTASAGPL

-4529 LSTTEGTVLAYGS
+4529 QSTTEGTVLAYGS

-4550 NIHPGSRLSLDSNGS
+4550 NLHPGSRLSLDSNSSGV
-4565 AGMINRWG
+4565 GMINRWG
-4573 DAAPMFLNSAILWV
+4573 DAAPMFLNSAVLWV
-4587 RAPNSGTA
+4587 RGPNVGIST
-4595 NNGVPEAIGAL
+4595 NSLPEAIGAL

-4613 IDLQKQNNFGVYVTA
+4613 IDLQKQNQFGVYVTA
-4628 TTFTRQGDATILFNT
+4628 TTFTRQGDATLLFNT
-4643 QAGGM
+4643 QTGTL
-4648 LGLAQASNNSSR
+4648 LGKAQNTADSSR
-4660 LVIGTPGTPGTGAP
+4660 LIIGTPGAAGAGAP
-4674 VNSNGMMPG
+4674 INSNGMMPG
-4683 WAVSAQ
+4683 WAVSYQ
-4689 DYNYVKYDA
+4689 DASFVKYDA
-4698 TSGFQQVGYDSNIT
+4698 TTGFTNVGFDVTSS
-4712 NGIVTP
+4712 NGIIAP
-4718 GQNTGTT
+4718 GQNAGTT
-4725 KVLINTTAAYLQD
+4725 KLYVNSAIGSFLQD
-4738 DPVFYAL
+4738 DPVLYAL
-4745 RADSTIYS
+4745 RTDAYIFSAS
-4753 GTGQFN
+4753 GQFN

-4772 DMGGLMLT
+4772 DMGGLILGG
-4780 SNMSLWANLKF
+4780 NANVWANFKF

-4797 DAYIYT
+4797 DAYVYT
-4803 QQNQTSNLYGDISA
+4803 TNNQTNKLYGDISA
-4817 GKVIKFGIGALS
+4817 GKIIKFGTGILE
-4829 IYKDQTDA
+4829 ILKDQSDA

-4844 LTANWSLNQGNLNLY
+4844 LTANWSLNQGRLNFY
-4859 QFGAAGTGSITVW
+4859 QFGAAGSGSVTIW
-4872 GGPGYSNTW
+4872 GGTDNNALTG
-4881 SQVTRMDGGTQTA
+4881 VARMDGGTQNVA
-4894 AELRLYAYPSSMLAA
+4894 MLGLYAYPTSMLAA
-4909 KYSFGTLFVKDSVRL
+4909 KYSFGTLFVKDNARL
-4924 YVDPGADDR
+4924 YVDPGTDDR
-4933 TIVISDLSLDSSDA
+4933 TVVISDLSLDSSDA

-4956 YETNRVRQM
+4956 YETNRQRQM

-4980 IDTFQTGG
+4980 IDTFQSGG
-4988 GWAVEGFNKGTGL
+4988 GWAVEGFNKGSGL
-5001 GEGLS
+5001 SEGLS
-5006 IASLDNG
+5006 IASVDNG
-5013 GSGTR
+5013 GSGVR

-5070 INKAGW
+5070 VNKADW
-5076 APTNSSLTYNL
+5076 VPTNSSLTYNL

-5099 NGLTVN
+5099 NNQTVN

-5124 VQMNGGGIEGWM
+5124 MQMNGGGIEGWQ
-5136 RGTDLLDNTLGT
+5136 RGTDLQDGT
-5148 IYRTIGSGVSFQLLG
+5148 TGVLYRTIGSGVSFQLLG
-5163 NSFVGQNI
+5163 DSFVGQNI
-5171 TASNGGIDTGRFP
+5171 TASFGGIDTGRFP
-5184 NPNGQLTGASGA
+5184 NPNGQLTGNA

-5226 SSHAGG
+5226 STHTGG

-5245 DVLPTTGTLST
+5245 NVLPTTGTLST

-5296 VTLTVGNGS
+5296 VNLTVGNGS

-5310 YNGQIQDNLALVKMG
+5310 YNGQLQDNVALVKNG

-5339 GTTVNEGVLDVS
+5339 GTTVNAGVLDVS

-5407 GLTINGGALSF
+5407 GLTINGGALNF

-5468 LIDYSAAGAT
+5468 LIDYSGVGAT

-5508 NTVGNSIDLLVQANT
+5508 NTVGSSIDLLVQANT

-5536 TATGAIP
+5536 TAIGAVTP
-5543 ANWANLAGSPTDY
+5543 NWANLAGSPTDY
-5556 TDGFD
+5556 VDGFD
-5561 TVFNDTATNTAV
+5561 TVFNDSATNTTV
-5573 SLSGIVKPLS
+5573 SLSSVVKPLS

-5597 APAAGYRITD
+5597 ALTVGSGNRVTD

-5641 GAGLGPNTIID
+5641 GAGLGPNSVID
-5652 SVDSDTQVTLTVN
+5652 TVDSDTQVTLTVN
-5665 AIANGTANNLVGTTK
+5665 AIANGTANDLVGTTK
-5680 PTLTK
+5680 PSLTK

-5692 INTYENDFTGGTYL
+5692 INTYENDYTGGTYL
-5706 TAGTLVL
+5706 TAGSLVL
-5713 GTSAL
+5713 GSSAL

-5725 GGGTVYLNGGTIK
+5725 GGGTVYLNGGTVK
-5738 DNGALYVTI
+5738 DNGASFVTI

-5766 PATAPA
+5766 PATPAA

-5778 DLGFSAITLS
+5778 DLGASAITLT
-5788 AANAVLTVNNRTEF
+5788 AANAVLTVNNNTEF
-5802 YAPIGGAG
+5802 YAPIAGAG

-5832 LTTVNAGKLTV
+5832 LTTVNAGKLKV

-5860 ADFSNASNGQALGAV
+5860 ADFSNASNGQVLGTV
-5875 INNGQL
+5875 INDGQL
-5881 NFTAPGVSTIAS
+5881 NFTAPGQSTIAA

-5908 ITVNSGNYQGTVMG
+5908 VTVNSGNYSGTVMG

-5930 TGSDNLVLT
+5930 TVSDNLVLA
-5939 NGSSNFGGGVDLLAG
+5939 NGSSSFGGGVDLLAG

-5976 GALSVANLGGNL
+5976 GALSVGNLGGNF

-6003 AADLAISG
+6003 GADLAISG

-6022 ASSTTQFAAATAV
+6022 AASTTQLVAATAV
-6035 TLNVSSILTIDQAI
+6035 TLNVSSTLTLDQAI
-6049 SGSANLIKSGSGE
+6049 SGSANLIKSGSGV
-6062 LILKKAQNTF
+6062 LILNKAQNTF

-6078 NAGTLSLTSM
+6078 NTGTLSLVSM

-6096 LGSSSSF
+6096 LGGSSSF

-6109 NNNSTLRYIGSAN
+6109 NNNATLRYIGSGN

-6130 VGTGGMTLENSGSGA
+6130 VGTGGMTLENSGSGT
-6145 LALTNTGLMQ
+6145 LALTNNGVMQ
-6155 MAGTVAVRTLTLTGS
+6155 MAGTVAARTLTLTGA

-6182 DYSSVLVSLTKS
+6182 DYSSVVVSLTKS

-6207 FSGNISVNAGVLKAS
+6207 FSGNVAVTSGVLQAT
-6222 TLTTGGNA
+6222 TLNTGGNA
-6230 SSIGKSAALATSI
+6230 SSIGKSTNVAASLTFS
-6243 TLAGGGIL
+6243 GGGVL

-6262 RLFQISSAS
+6262 RLFQITSAS

-6279 TSGAVLNVAATGAI
+6279 TAGSILNVAATGAI

-6391 TYTGAALD
+6391 TYSGAALD

-6494 LVVTNGNSTSGSLGN
+6494 LVATNGATTTGSLGN

-6517 RLGTAN
+6517 RLGNAN
-6523 TTGNIL
+6523 TTGNVL

-6541 NPIVVSNLIPG
+6541 NPMVVSNQIPG

-6585 NLVDGGSLYVA
+6585 NLVDGGSLYVT
-6596 GRILANGTD
+6596 GRILANGND

-6633 GTTVGAKTTLVI
+6633 GTTVGAKTTLVV

-6653 NVSTNTVNLQG
+6653 NVSTNNVNLQG

-6674 AGLKESYTR
+6674 AGLKESYIN
-6683 SAMDTT
+6683 SAWDTT
-6689 TPFASLTPFAITNS
+6689 TAFSALTPFAITNS
-6703 PKMGYTTGSN
+6703 PKMGYVG
-6713 TAVRSTLTD
+6713 TAGTAARSTKTD
-6722 TTWGSNETWAYSG
+6722 TLWGTNETWAYSG
-6735 QVYIAPGTPSVSFAK
+6735 QVYIAPGTTQISFAK
-6750 SIDDAVYVVL
+6750 SIDDSTFISL
-6760 DGTVVLN
+6760 DGVQLMN
-6767 DGTWNNIMGTG
+6767 DGTYNNLAGTG
-6778 AKTVGAGIGGGWHT
+6778 AKTVGAGVGGGWHT

-6797 GNGAGGAGAQAN
+6797 GNGAGGAGAVAQGT
-6809 AFGWTTSYG
+6809 GWTTSYG
-6818 FGVSGILGKALDTT
+6818 FGVSGILGKALDTALT
-6832 TVNANGNN
+6832 AANGNN

-6871 GSSTF
+6871 ASSTF
-6876 DMGDSLGSVTFGSL
+6876 DMGDSLGGVTFGSL

-6896 LTMTATGATAASLSF
+6896 LTMTATGASAATSLSF

-6920 TFLTD
+6920 SFLTD
-6925 NTSTLNLGALNDAG
+6925 STSTLNLGALNDAG
-6939 TARTLTFMGAGT
+6939 TARSLTFTGAGT
-6951 LVMNTPST
+6951 LVMNTAST

-6967 SVIAGKIISSD
+6967 SVTGGKIISSD

-6985 TVNVGGVGLF
+6985 TVNVGSSGLF

-7035 SDGTTTGGLTKTGN
+7035 SDGTTTGGLAKTGN
-7049 GTLTLSGNN
+7049 GTLTLSGDN

-7071 KFGSLTAAGT
+7071 KFGSLTAAGA

-7165 GANDYTGGTTVS
+7165 GANNYSGGTTVS

-7252 LTGGIDLA
+7252 LTGGIDLN
-7260 TNSSILNF
+7260 TNGSILNF

-7273 ITLSGSSGLVTGAS
+7273 ITLSGSNGLVTGAS

-7324 EVMGFNGGHIN
+7324 EVMSFNGGHIN
-7335 VGANALTV
+7335 VGAHALAV
-7343 DDAPTIA
+7343 GDAPTIA

-7359 GGSLIYTGSNPF
+7359 GGELNYTGAAPF
-7371 DRSFTVGDGGAT
+7371 TRSFTVGNGGAT
-7383 FNASGSG
+7383 FTAGSSSV
-7390 QITIGSGSKIDFV
+7390 ITIGSSSQVDFA
-7403 NATGTGRVLGLTGDS
+7403 NATGTGRTLTLKGD
-7418 AAANSFAGTL
+7418 N
-7428 SDNSENADRVFSS
+7428 
-7441 MVKDGVS
+7441 VS
-7448 NWVLNG
+7448 NGSTFAPTLFDNAED
-7454 TKRLFV
+7454 TDRLFSAV
-7460 QSATFDIN
+7460 VKNGVGTWVIEGGASTFKSSATFDVTS
-7468 GGTLGFNADALG
+7468 GLLGFSSGALAG
-7480 DVNYTGDVT
+7480 TGLITVS
-7489 MRGTSALR
+7489 GTSALR
-7497 WEAGNSNDLSA
+7497 WEGSNTNDVSSRLVVADAATATLDVGSNNVSFGNALGFGAAKTGAIVKQGSGALTLTQSNV
-7508 RLKFADGAHA
+7508 F
-7518 TINITGG
+7518 TGG
-7525 STTFDTG
+7525 FT
-7532 LRFGVAKTADL
+7532 VA
-7543 TKAGAGELVLT
+7543 
-7554 KANDF
+7554 
-7559 SGGMTVNAGTL
+7559 AGTV
-7570 TVNHASAL
+7570 TVNHVTAL
-7578 GSGLATVN
+7578 GSGLTVVN
-7586 TATLNLG
+7586 AGQLNLG
-7593 AAVAN
+7593 VAIAN
-7598 DVTVNN
+7598 DVTVNSGVVKGAATSGTMTLNSGGTLSSGNAITTYNGASVILN
-7604 GGTIKGSGSTTGT
+7604 GGS
-7617 ITLNDGGKLTTG
+7617 
-7629 TAVRNYTATNVVMG
+7629 
-7643 SGAVLEWKIATSTS
+7643 VLEWKAYDTAGGAGVGY
-7657 TDLFNF
+7657 DRFNF
-7663 TDLDLRSIH
+7663 GNLDLSALSASGQKATIKLISH
-7672 IGDAKAVIK
+7672 SDLIGTEGDANLAG
-7681 IVSLSN
+7681 SH
-7687 ASGIL
+7687 
-7692 GDSNVTSSFSTAAG
+7692 STAQG
-7706 VVNTFNFGTVSSLR
+7706 IVRTFNFGTVSGNLN
-7720 LSDSQSIT
+7720 LAAGQSVT
-7728 DVFTFDTSAFTFG
+7728 DVFTFDVSSFSFASNTPTSSDVWSMSFE
-7741 DSSGTSAGLWSINF
+7741 SGAL
-7755 DGGFMTLTA
+7755 TLTA

-7778 ALALAALRRRKQKAR
+7778 ALALAAIRRRRKQAAAKKD
-7793 EAKESV
+7793 EA